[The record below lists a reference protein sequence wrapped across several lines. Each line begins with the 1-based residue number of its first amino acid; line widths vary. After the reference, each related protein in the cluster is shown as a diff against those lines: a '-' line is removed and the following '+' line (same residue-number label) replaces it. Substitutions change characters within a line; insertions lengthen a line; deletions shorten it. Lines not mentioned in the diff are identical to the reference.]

1 MTHASLPVR
10 LRLGALA
17 LAFVVSALGMTE
29 PAVAQAPKIRDTQA
43 GSPA

>member
-1 MTHASLPVR
+1 MTHVSLPVR

-17 LAFVVSALGMTE
+17 LGFVVSALGMTE
-29 PAVAQAPKIRDTQA
+29 PAVAQAPKIRDAQA